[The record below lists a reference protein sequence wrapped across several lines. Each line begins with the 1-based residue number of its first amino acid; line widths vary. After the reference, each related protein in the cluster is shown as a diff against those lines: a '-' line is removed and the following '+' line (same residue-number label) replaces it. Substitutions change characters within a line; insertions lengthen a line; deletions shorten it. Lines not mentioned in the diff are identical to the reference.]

1 MARTPATFLL
11 LLLLVSSGLH
21 VSCGCPDSCACRA
34 PSLLNCSSAGLTSAP
49 RPIRAS
55 VAQLDLSHNL
65 LRAVAFDGP
74 RPNLRDVWLGDNG
87 VERLSLCVGGET
99 GRTRRG
105 RACESWAPALQLLSV
120 ERNRLQALPQ
130 GLESSRSLQVLQLS
144 YNRISALRP
153 GDLRH
158 LQQLEELHLH
168 HNLIRSLHPQT
179 FQGLTRLRVLDLSFN
194 MLTSLHPSTYLS
206 LRHVGAEVALGGN
219 RWRCDCGARGLRRR
233 MSYDG
238 SRGLRA
244 WSLVCASP
252 AALAGRDLLRLEDHD
267 LDCSGADGGA
277 ELHRDVT
284 VRRGSEILLTCAR
297 QDLSWWTP
305 SGEASVS
312 QPQAGLLISD
322 FQETD
327 TGLYVCVSE
336 KLEVVSVFDLQ
347 ISEVGESRRKAR
359 SLPGISRQMIP
370 RETPDS
376 SDRGRNQLIR
386 ATQSELDLAVC
397 LSVFITFVVSFV
409 LGVLARPCVDV
420 LLRRFT
426 REKSSA
432 TTSVSAVEQRQYD
445 NEAFC
450 HSEEPVFTGP
460 HRERRVTFST
470 IDLTEEGHVKY
481 YDTVNAGNQER
492 VNDDAVIECEPAE
505 AERDTNAAGGS
516 GSKISVRESGAEES
530 QMDLSGRTHEK
541 EFEHIPDSVER
552 RGSVSSRSDSSR
564 SDKVVNSTQTSRKR
578 EEDSVQQRADYS
590 TAAEED
596 VVHISLEGPSG
607 LGFPTEPFADW
618 SPHAKDTNLSD
629 PGLWQEN
636 EEQFEF
642 SDSAQSTSARSSTVR
657 GSFNDSRL
665 VSTLNKQKWVDSS
678 NSSSNVSEDE
688 RTQNTVNKVAEDLER
703 NLRKDGNFEQRILD
717 DDAIGPSVQFNQGDY
732 RPAVRPG
739 ESFSS
744 LSSDG
749 KGFTVKKG
757 RVPSLVATSHG
768 ESLNTSAEASSP
780 AAHRSSSSSE
790 SDAEHK
796 HDLTKPIKRRAPQP
810 PTHSDSRVEGENKT
824 MNHMQKRGAT
834 SAKGLQIGVS
844 QTGRHDPD
852 TRWPVLDLEH
862 IPHIKRRLDIKGPS
876 HDSSSIKTRDETT
889 RYTKRPVK
897 MKTAGPPVL
906 VSQTGSHNP
915 DSRWPVLDLEH
926 IPHIKRR
933 LDIKGPSPDS
943 SSSSDSDQIK
953 KPAQGNL
960 SMAKLPSEVSQTV
973 SYDQQTKW
981 PVLDLGATTRIKR
994 RLDIKGPS
1002 PDSTSSS
1009 DSEDE
1014 TTCYTEKPGNVGI
1027 VGPSVLVSQTGS
1039 HNADSRWPVLD
1050 LEQIPHIKRRLYIKG
1065 PSPDSSS
1072 SSHSDQI
1079 KKPAEGNLSMAKL
1092 PSEVSQTVSYD
1103 QQTKW
1108 PVLDLGAT
1116 TRIKRRLDI
1125 KGPSPDS
1132 TSSSD
1137 SEDETTCYTEKPGN
1151 VGIVGP
1157 SVLVSQTGS
1166 HNADSRWPVLD
1177 LEHIPHIKRRLDIKG
1192 PSPDSSSSSDSD
1204 QIKKPAQGNLSMA
1217 KLPSEVSQTVSYDQQ
1232 TKCPVLD
1239 LGATTRIKRRL
1250 DIKGP
1255 SPDSTSSSDSED
1267 ETTCYTEKPGNV
1279 EIVGPSVLVSQ
1290 TGSHNADSR
1299 WPVLDLEQIPH
1310 IKRRLYIKPRSPT
1323 PDSLSSGGGM
1333 NKMSSRRSSSSS
1345 DEQEGNVKNV
1355 RYHQT
1360 TVDPDGRWPDPELRS
1375 VFHVKKRL
1383 DIKARS
1389 PPPPESSSS
1398 SDHESEARC
1407 TNVEKQRTYVGI
1419 TGYQSDRLSGTKKRL
1434 NIKGPSQPM
1443 DSESISSGEDE
1454 NAKGL
1459 ELSSVLKA
1467 TKKEVTILPNTQVI
1481 STSRSPKTDNS
1492 IQLEKYTVIT
1502 EEVGDKTSV
1511 NISATPEINPELQSR
1526 WATMNLGV
1534 SRFRKRLDITANTRE
1549 PPSLSLLAPP
1559 DSPSS
1564 SSSGTESTSN
1574 RTQGNGKGAGVQGI
1588 IYKESTIIPE
1598 DKPGKVSL
1606 GLKGRDHSGDAVQ
1619 GTEKSTKDYNR
1630 PTTERKPDTLLTD
1643 FSIPHVKRYLDIKVN
1658 EKVPPLEQLPD
1669 SFSSSS
1675 ENEDASTK
1683 PVGEGWRKEASQHPT
1698 SLYSTQA
1705 VTVKPS
1711 QTELGRT
1718 KDEAELDRKL
1728 DSVRPELSLANIP
1741 RVRRALDIRAQ
1752 RESRSSE
1759 NETTSLSVP
1768 NLSLGVPRVKRR
1780 LNVKGPLPSS
1790 SSESESDTNQS
1801 RSASNMSGMTDNDSL
1816 IAYKRVIMKT
1826 SPLPGWSSSQSGQ
1839 RETER
1844 VEQESPSFAPKRV
1857 PRVGFDNVVDGR
1869 TGRPIGGA
1877 DIPTEIRWTSIG
1889 RQMPDLSVPSP
1900 TGRSSPVARDVSL
1913 SPGRGFEKLDAP
1925 KARNERRGLGA
1936 LKAMSS
1942 DRRKWDA
1949 TEGNWASVAAPRSD
1963 DTRFEN
1969 HRSAGEVESSTSRE
1983 TDLLYGIPRYRRH
1996 DLGGTGPPREAPP
2009 LIPTT
2014 QSPP

>member
-1177 LEHIPHIKRRLDIKG
+1177 LE
-1192 PSPDSSSSSDSD
+1192 
-1204 QIKKPAQGNLSMA
+1204 
-1217 KLPSEVSQTVSYDQQ
+1217 
-1232 TKCPVLD
+1232 
-1239 LGATTRIKRRL
+1239 
-1250 DIKGP
+1250 
-1255 SPDSTSSSDSED
+1255 
-1267 ETTCYTEKPGNV
+1267 
-1279 EIVGPSVLVSQ
+1279 
-1290 TGSHNADSR
+1290 
-1299 WPVLDLEQIPH
+1299 QIPH

-1900 TGRSSPVARDVSL
+1900 TGRSSPVA
-1913 SPGRGFEKLDAP
+1913 
-1925 KARNERRGLGA
+1925 
-1936 LKAMSS
+1936 
-1942 DRRKWDA
+1942 
-1949 TEGNWASVAAPRSD
+1949 
-1963 DTRFEN
+1963 
-1969 HRSAGEVESSTSRE
+1969 
-1983 TDLLYGIPRYRRH
+1983 
-1996 DLGGTGPPREAPP
+1996 
-2009 LIPTT
+2009 
-2014 QSPP
+2014 